1 MFATLELEKL
11 QMEFLKGNRRA
22 PVRNVRA
29 TLAETGT
36 GDAMVID
43 LRMQF
48 KEAREKDY
56 VPISGTEQEC
66 NELLICNNTSLNAY
80 CDKHSM
86 ICLIDFDYSNVEEFQ
101 RMSDQRV

>member
-1 MFATLELEKL
+1 M

-36 GDAMVID
+36 GDAMVKV